1 MALEYSP
8 DNFELIGSSRQG
20 VQHAIE
26 TAIAR
31 TGQTTRDLEWF
42 EVKAIRGHIQDGKIG
57 WYQVKLGVG
66 FGALDATNVSKG

>member
-1 MALEYSP
+1 MAMEYSP
-8 DNFELIGSSRQG
+8 DKFELIGSSRQG

-26 TAIAR
+26 SAIAR
-31 TGQTTRDLEWF
+31 AGQTIRNLEWF

-66 FGALDATNVSKG
+66 FGALDTTDVSKE